1 MILIPEWIYILGWLH
16 YNLGQV
22 LIDRAIVEAELLGF
36 KTLNLCTDHIGYYEK
51 FGFRYLGSCYHPW
64 GEESRLYQIDL

>member
-1 MILIPEWIYILGWLH
+1 MVALYVEEDCRGH
-16 YNLGQV
+16 NLGQV

-36 KTLNLCTDHIGYYEK
+36 KTYAPCFRLDPYYEK